1 MIDFARS
8 EIYSKLLN
16 MRFKAVRGRRNNLL
30 GLRIRPADF
39 AEMADS
45 PISPVALMAQD
56 DDGEEEQE
64 QASGSGGPGTIMTY
78 QKKQVP
84 KRRKFTQEVR
94 SVPTMEDRSWIKK
107 DGERESI
114 QEPGR
119 GFWRSLME
127 KKWIRLVETTSRMKS
142 APKR

>member
-94 SVPTMEDRSWIKK
+94 SVPTMEIDLGSRRM
-107 DGERESI
+107 ERESI

>member
-1 MIDFARS
+1 M
-8 EIYSKLLN
+8 
-16 MRFKAVRGRRNNLL
+16 L

-45 PISPVALMAQD
+45 PIWPVALMAED

-94 SVPTMEDRSWIKK
+94 SVPTMEIDLGSRRM
-107 DGERESI
+107 ERESI

>member
-45 PISPVALMAQD
+45 PIWPVALMAED

-94 SVPTMEDRSWIKK
+94 SVPTMEIDLGSRRM
-107 DGERESI
+107 ERESI

>member
-1 MIDFARS
+1 VIDFARS

-94 SVPTMEDRSWIKK
+94 SVPTMEIDLGSRRM
-107 DGERESI
+107 ERESI